1 MTGFWHA
8 AAMSWRR
15 STSVAAVGALAASAA
30 SGHVLYPLWLTL
42 ATQRRAD
49 PPPPPV
55 DEWPL
60 LSVIVPA
67 YRESEVITAKVTD
80 VMQNGYPGPLEV
92 IVVADDHET
101 AEVAG
106 RTGARVLST
115 VERGGKAF
123 AMNRGAEAAAGE
135 ILVFT
140 DANAFLDPGSL
151 ERLSR
156 WFADPS
162 VGAVAG
168 EKRVS
173 GESESIYWRFES
185 HLKRRESRLGS
196 TIGIVGELAAV
207 RGDVFRPLPA
217 ELAVDD
223 MWLALDILEQGAR
236 IVYEGSAIA
245 REPVGAAAEVWER
258 RTRVVSG
265 TIDVIARRRNLLGRR
280 HGAVAAQLWGHG
292 LLRITLGPVAHLI
305 LILLSVAA
313 SGRSRVA
320 RGFLAGHLLMAAAVV
335 RQRSGAGLRR
345 PERLLA
351 QVAFLQ
357 LVALGGLARYVR
369 GDRPRL
375 WPKPRRDAS
384 EASLR

>member
-1 MTGFWHA
+1 
-8 AAMSWRR
+8 MSRPR
-15 STSVAAVGALAASAA
+15 VTSGVAVAALATIAV
-30 SGHVLYPLWLTL
+30 SGHVVYPLWLMA
-42 ATQRRAD
+42 ATRRRPEPA
-49 PPPPPV
+49 PPRP

-67 YRESEVITAKVTD
+67 YREAEVIAAKVTD
-80 VMQNGYPGPLEV
+80 VTGNGYPGALEV
-92 IVVADDHET
+92 IVVADDDET

-106 RTGARVLST
+106 RTGVRVLT
-115 VERGGKAF
+115 TTERGGKAF
-123 AMNRGAEAAAGE
+123 AMNRGAEAASGE
-135 ILVFT
+135 VIVFT
-140 DANAFLDPGSL
+140 DANAFLDLGSL
-151 ERLSR
+151 ERLAR

-168 EKRVS
+168 EKRVG

-185 HLKRRESRLGS
+185 HLKRRENRLGS
-196 TIGIVGELAAV
+196 TIGLVGELAAV
-207 RGDVFRPLPA
+207 RRDRFRPLPA

-245 REPVGAAAEVWER
+245 REPVGGVDEVWER

-265 TIDVIARRRNLLGRR
+265 TIDVIARRRALLSRR

-292 LLRITLGPVAHLI
+292 LLRITFGPVAHVLLI
-305 LILLSVAA
+305 LAAVGA
-313 SGRSRVA
+313 SGRSRTA
-320 RGFLAGHLLMAAAVV
+320 QGFLAGHLLTAVAV
-335 RQRSGAGLRR
+335 ARQRRGAALTR
-345 PERLLA
+345 PERLVA

-357 LVALGGLARYVR
+357 LVALGGLARYLR

-375 WPKPRRDAS
+375 WPKPARGVS